1 MEASVNE
8 IKINKGVSAPV
19 QRKGDV
25 QFVEIP
31 SGLEVAGS
39 AVSIEQDGDRLI
51 VTPLPEPKNFRE
63 LLAQMETVDIEFPDV
78 DEGLLPVEDVDI

>member
-1 MEASVNE
+1 MNKIKVNR
-8 IKINKGVSAPV
+8 GVSAPV

-31 SGLEVAGS
+31 PGLEVSGS
-39 AVSIEQDGDRLI
+39 AVAIERDGDRLI

-63 LLAQMETVDIEFPDV
+63 LLAQMETIDIEFPDV
-78 DEGLLPVEDVDI
+78 DEGLLPVEDVDL